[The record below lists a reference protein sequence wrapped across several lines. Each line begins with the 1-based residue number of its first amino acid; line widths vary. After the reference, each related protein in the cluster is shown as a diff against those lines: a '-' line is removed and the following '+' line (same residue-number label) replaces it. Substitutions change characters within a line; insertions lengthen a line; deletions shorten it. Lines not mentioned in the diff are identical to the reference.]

1 MSRIGITACSTLA
14 FLLPAMA
21 PFTALAT
28 DVPNDYVSIK
38 AVAARLR
45 ADGMDLSAR
54 PGIGSFVPGKEAA
67 SDFSG
72 TLAYGHRFGS
82 NWRVEGEYA
91 LPQSA
96 EFTSGSTRFP
106 TSYNH
111 HMVKASRLMGHVY
124 RDFAMGEKFYAYGSL
139 GLGVSRIASSGWQ
152 GNVNRQYGH
161 HTQDN
166 LTWSLGAG
174 AGYQFSPRV
183 SLEAGYRWL
192 SQGNVESGYNTFSN
206 ARGLVDEQMRLDL
219 STSETYLGLKLHF

>member
-1 MSRIGITACSTLA
+1 MSRCHTPVSITLA
-14 FLLPAMA
+14 LLLPAMA
-21 PFTALAT
+21 SFPVVASDSPT
-28 DVPNDYVSIK
+28 DYVSIR
-38 AVAARLR
+38 AVSARLR

-54 PGIGSFVPGKEAA
+54 PGIGAFVPGKEADT
-67 SDFSG
+67 DFSG
-72 TLAYGHRFGS
+72 TLAYGHRFGT

-91 LPQSA
+91 MAQSA

-111 HMVKASRLMGHVY
+111 HLVKASRLMGNVY
-124 RDFAMGEKFYAYGSL
+124 RDFFMGEKFYAYGSL

-152 GNVNRQYGH
+152 GNVSRQYGH

-174 AGYQFSPRV
+174 AGYQFTPRL

-192 SQGNVESGYNTFSN
+192 NQGNIESGYNTFSN

-219 STSETYLGLKLHF
+219 SSSETYLGLNLHF